1 MHDAVCQAQAQE
13 GTLTLLSDE
22 LERFLVL
29 GTVTWWWVSTISPAA
44 SFALSSISSSA
55 CCVSWSFEINIACC
69 AISISK
75 SDLTSISALASGCVR
90 RGAII
95 VQARKL
101 VRKFAPLPRSQ
112 VTLD

>member
-1 MHDAVCQAQAQE
+1 MVGLDYLAGCLVRALKHEQQC
-13 GTLTLLSDE
+13 LL
-22 LERFLVL
+22 
-29 GTVTWWWVSTISPAA
+29 W
-44 SFALSSISSSA
+44 
-55 CCVSWSFEINIACC
+55 VSWSFEINIACC

>member
-1 MHDAVCQAQAQE
+1 MVGLDYLAGCLVRALKHQQQC
-13 GTLTLLSDE
+13 LLCVLE
-22 LERFLVL
+22 L
-29 GTVTWWWVSTISPAA
+29 A
-44 SFALSSISSSA
+44 
-55 CCVSWSFEINIACC
+55 SFEINIACC

-75 SDLTSISALASGCVR
+75 SDLTSISALASGCIR

-112 VTLD
+112 VTLDSPVVLTRD